1 MKKYLLDTHIILW
14 LASKPELLS
23 KKAKQLLLNP
33 ENSFFVSAASAWE
46 VAIKLSLNKL
56 NLAGSVTTFYKIC
69 SKNSISLLGIEQQH
83 LEQLANL
90 PLIHKDP
97 FDRLIIATAL
107 AEGLTLVTADNNIHN
122 YPIRYAW

>member
-46 VAIKLSLNKL
+46 VAI
-56 NLAGSVTTFYKIC
+56 
-69 SKNSISLLGIEQQH
+69 NS
-83 LEQLANL
+83 A
-90 PLIHKDP
+90 
-97 FDRLIIATAL
+97 
-107 AEGLTLVTADNNIHN
+107 
-122 YPIRYAW
+122 